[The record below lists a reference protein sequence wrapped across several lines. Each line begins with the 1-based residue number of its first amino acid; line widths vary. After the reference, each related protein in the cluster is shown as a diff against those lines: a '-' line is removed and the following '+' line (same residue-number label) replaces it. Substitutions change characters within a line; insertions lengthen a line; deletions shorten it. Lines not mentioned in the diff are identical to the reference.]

1 MIMDFNEVTGRERA
15 LCWTEDNRLQGYRET
30 GEGQSVYYNYTAG
43 EERNLKF
50 TGQTID
56 IPQNGDEYN
65 KPILEHPTLYASE
78 LITINEK
85 GYTKHY
91 FEGGKRICSKI
102 GVGFRGEEIYE

>member
-1 MIMDFNEVTGRERA
+1 M
-15 LCWTEDNRLQGYRET
+15 
-30 GEGQSVYYNYTAG
+30 
-43 EERNLKF
+43 
-50 TGQTID
+50 
-56 IPQNGDEYN
+56 GDEYT

-91 FEGGKRICSKI
+91 FEEGKRICSKI